1 MLIYLR
7 IKQNQHLHKYSC
19 ADFVKFRRINMTW
32 NVVFFLRS
40 IFLGI
45 GLSMDAFSVSLA
57 DGLNEPEMRKKKML
71 AITGAFGLFQ
81 GLMPLIG
88 WICVHTIVN
97 LFKSFEIFIPWI
109 ALILLMFVGGKML
122 IDGIRNKEEE
132 VNKRLTPAVLLVQAV
147 ATSIDALSV
156 GFSIASYSC
165 VQAVVCTGII
175 AIVTFVICLIG
186 IKLGKK
192 FGTKFSNKATI
203 IGGIILI
210 VIGLE
215 IFIAGIS

>member
-1 MLIYLR
+1 
-7 IKQNQHLHKYSC
+7 
-19 ADFVKFRRINMTW
+19 MTW
-32 NVVFFLRS
+32 SVMFFLRS

-88 WICVHTIVN
+88 WICVHAIVN

-156 GFSIASYSC
+156 GFTIASYSFI
-165 VQAVVCTGII
+165 QAIVCTGII

-210 VIGLE
+210 IIGLE

>member
-1 MLIYLR
+1 
-7 IKQNQHLHKYSC
+7 
-19 ADFVKFRRINMTW
+19 MTW

-132 VNKRLTPAVLLVQAV
+132 VNKRLTPAVLLVQAI